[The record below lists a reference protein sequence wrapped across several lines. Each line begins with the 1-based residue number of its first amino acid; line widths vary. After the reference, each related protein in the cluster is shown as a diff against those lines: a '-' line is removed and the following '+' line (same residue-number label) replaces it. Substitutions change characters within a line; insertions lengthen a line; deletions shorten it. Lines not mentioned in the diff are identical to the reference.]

1 MPPPPLPHPPT
12 HKAQILDHQ
21 EREEKKRSMK
31 GRGSLGG
38 RRGFFRHENILDVM
52 DLDRSGFGWIAV
64 RKPVS
69 KRRSPKI
76 PLQIQPPPPCQ
87 TVSRL
92 CYTSI
97 HLVKK
102 SGKAEVCGGFSFPSF
117 LFWIQLGLM
126 ALTLIEKLSG
136 LFDTAATPED
146 LAYYPPLG
154 PYNSCDI
161 IPYHIILY
169 HIISYMPAA
178 GNTPLPHVQRARLE
192 KK

>member
-1 MPPPPLPHPPT
+1 MAKGERARRTPYLPPPPLPHPPT

-21 EREEKKRSMK
+21 EREKKKKRSMK

-38 RRGFFRHENILDVM
+38 RRGFFRHENILDIM

-76 PLQIQPPPPCQ
+76 PLQIQFPPCQ

-102 SGKAEVCGGFSFPSF
+102 KRESRGLWGFFLSFFSFLDST
-117 LFWIQLGLM
+117 G
-126 ALTLIEKLSG
+126 ADSS
-136 LFDTAATPED
+136 DVD
-146 LAYYPPLG
+146 
-154 PYNSCDI
+154 
-161 IPYHIILY
+161 
-169 HIISYMPAA
+169 
-178 GNTPLPHVQRARLE
+178 
-192 KK
+192 